1 MKSYYGDKTVLIT
14 GSAGTVGTEIVRQLV
29 ALAPKELRILDNN
42 ESALFFQGN
51 EYRHAGRVIPYLGD
65 VRDDQKLAN
74 VTRGVDIIFHLAAF
88 KHVGF
93 AEYNPFEAVQ
103 TNILGVKHVAQ
114 AAQINHVSRVIFA
127 SSDKAVNPTNVMG
140 TSKLMGERIFT
151 AANIFHNNGSQIFS
165 SVRFG
170 NVLGSRGSV
179 VPIFAKQILS
189 GATVTVTDARM
200 TRFVMTVQEA
210 ANLLL
215 EAPFIACGGEVLVTK
230 MLAMRIIDL
239 AHAMIELLTARTGMD
254 PGSIPIKFVGAMPGE
269 KLYEELM
276 TEEEVGRTK
285 ELPTMFAILPA
296 LRGYY
301 QKIEYN
307 YQNLLPEVENRRPYI
322 SNLEIPMTIEEI
334 KAYLEDYGILD
345 EFLPPGKPYDLLY
358 PAPDLDLETATQKSP
373 RPVKLQ

>member
-14 GSAGTVGTEIVRQLV
+14 GAAGTVGTEIVRQL
-29 ALAPKELRILDNN
+29 ATLAPKELRILDNN
-42 ESALFFQGN
+42 ESALFFQAN
-51 EYRHAGRVIPYLGD
+51 EYRHAGRVIPCLGD
-65 VRDDQKLAN
+65 IRDDQKLIN

-103 TNILGVKHVAQ
+103 TNILGVKNVAQ
-114 AAQINHVSRVIFA
+114 VAQVNHVSRVIFA

-151 AANIFHNNGSQIFS
+151 AANIFHNNGGQIFS

-179 VPIFAKQILS
+179 VPIFARQILS
-189 GATVTVTDARM
+189 GATVTVTDLRM

-215 EAPFIACGGEVLVTK
+215 EAPLIACGGEVLVTK

-296 LRGYY
+296 LRGFY

-307 YQNLLPEVENRRPYI
+307 YKNLLPEVENRRPYI

-345 EFLPPGKPYDLLY
+345 EFLPPDKRYDLLY
-358 PAPDLDLETATQKSP
+358 AAPDLTLEGAAQKSP